1 MSMVSSRLGA
11 RVCHVVL
18 LLFVAGSA
26 QARDGDAIRGKVELV
41 ADGKQRVEAGEVS
54 DTVVYYLP
62 KGIEP
67 RTSPG
72 RFSVDTRSK
81 GFSPS
86 LLVVPAG
93 SVVSFPNRDT
103 ILHNVFSRSGANSF
117 DLGFYGSGVAR
128 EHTFRRPG
136 LVVVNCSVHQSM
148 RANILVLSTPYF
160 TRPDRS
166 GRYRLDNLPAG
177 SGSLVFWHPRAAPTS
192 LQVAVPAD
200 TVPAQRLIA
209 SKPPIDAHAS
219 GRH

>member
-1 MSMVSSRLGA
+1 MSIVSFRRGPVNCA
-11 RVCHVVL
+11 
-18 LLFVAGSA
+18 FVFALCAAGFA
-26 QARDGDAIRGKVELV
+26 HAGEDDAFRGKVELV
-41 ADGKQRVEAGEVS
+41 ADGRQRVEAGEVA

-62 KGIEP
+62 KGGDL
-67 RTSPG
+67 RTVPG

-93 SVVSFPNRDT
+93 STVSFPNRDT
-103 ILHNVFSRSGANSF
+103 ILHNVFSRSGANGF
-117 DLGFYGSGVAR
+117 DLGFYGPGVAR

-160 TRPDRS
+160 TRPDRN

-177 SGSLVFWHPRAAPTS
+177 TGSLVFWHPRAVPTS
-192 LQVAVPAD
+192 LQVSVPSGP
-200 TVPAQRLIA
+200 VPAQRLVA
-209 SKPPIDAHAS
+209 SKPGIDTHAS

>member
-11 RVCHVVL
+11 RVCQVVL
-18 LLFVAGSA
+18 LLFVAGAA
-26 QARDGDAIRGKVELV
+26 QAREGDAIRGKVELV

-103 ILHNVFSRSGANSF
+103 ILHNVFSRSGANGF

-166 GRYRLDNLPAG
+166 GHQPAG
-177 SGSLVFWHPRAAPTS
+177 CRACGHGARAALDRQQAADRRACVGEALTCS
-192 LQVAVPAD
+192 LA
-200 TVPAQRLIA
+200 
-209 SKPPIDAHAS
+209 
-219 GRH
+219 